1 MKIYTNEK
9 YKDTIFIQIDLFDG
23 ILTAEIGDILDLDQT
38 ISSKR
43 YDDELLIYSYDFA
56 IENENINTINIAKL
70 NENETEVIIGNLN
83 YIDAEENIILRLNI
97 EDSNMLINK
106 LILLRNMVYL
116 YMDSKQGCE
125 EWRLKEEYVNYY
137 GEI

>member
-83 YIDAEENIILRLNI
+83 YINAEESIILRLNI

-106 LILLRNMVYL
+106 LTLLRNMLYL
-116 YMDSKQGCE
+116 YMDSEQGYE